1 MKNIPIPS
9 KNAYLKRLI
18 EKVENVIKRM
28 RWKAFFF
35 ERNEDEDQDELNDE
49 QNNQDHKYGFKSRKC
64 PPQIEDMEKFEDDL
78 LEMVKNIKFEKYM
91 MNSRTH

>member
-1 MKNIPIPS
+1 MKTFFKSSFSEPDVIFPWAAITLVVLQSLKMEPIRFNNSMKNIPISS

-35 ERNEDEDQDELNDE
+35 ERNEDEDQDELAE
-49 QNNQDHKYGFKSRKC
+49 
-64 PPQIEDMEKFEDDL
+64 
-78 LEMVKNIKFEKYM
+78 
-91 MNSRTH
+91 

>member
-1 MKNIPIPS
+1 MEPIRFNYSMKNIPIPS

-35 ERNEDEDQDELNDE
+35 ERNEDEDQDELNDD
-49 QNNQDHKYGFKSRKC
+49 QNSQNHKYGFKSRKC
-64 PPQIEDMEKFEDDL
+64 PPQIEDMESSKTICW
-78 LEMVKNIKFEKYM
+78 KW
-91 MNSRTH
+91 

>member
-1 MKNIPIPS
+1 MSTLVILQYLKMEPIRFNYSMKNIPIPS

-49 QNNQDHKYGFKSRKC
+49 QNNQDHKYEFKSRKC
-64 PPQIEDMEKFEDDL
+64 PPQI
-78 LEMVKNIKFEKYM
+78 
-91 MNSRTH
+91 